1 MPRNNDLFPWSI
13 KSIKTKY
20 GYLLQ
25 KAQQQ
30 GKSKRRL
37 HKKILVK
44 VYFSLVLLL
53 GLSTVIDL
61 YVKLRR
67 AHVKV
72 EGHEE
77 ASLDVVIIHKL

>member
-25 KAQQQ
+25 IERQQ
-30 GKSKRRL
+30 GNSKRRL
-37 HKKILVK
+37 HKKTLVE

-53 GLSTVIDL
+53 ALSTIVDL
-61 YVKLRR
+61 HVKLRR

-72 EGHEE
+72 KGYEE
-77 ASLDVVIIHKL
+77 TSLDVVIIHKL

>member
-13 KSIKTKY
+13 KSIETKD

-25 KAQQQ
+25 IAQQQ
-30 GKSKRRL
+30 GKLKRRL

-44 VYFSLVLLL
+44 VYFCLVLLMA
-53 GLSTVIDL
+53 LSTVVDL
-61 YVKLRR
+61 HVKLRR